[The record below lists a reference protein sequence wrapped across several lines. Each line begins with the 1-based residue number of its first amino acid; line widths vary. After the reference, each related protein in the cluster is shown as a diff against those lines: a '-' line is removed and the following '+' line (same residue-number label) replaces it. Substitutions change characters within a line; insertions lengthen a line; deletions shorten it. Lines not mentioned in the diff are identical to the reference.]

1 MRINFILK
9 CTVCGEENYL
19 TEKNKRNTP
28 DRLEQKKYC
37 PRCKK
42 TTLHKEK
49 TKKSLQKNN
58 KYNKIT

>member
-1 MRINFILK
+1 MKKIIVINNMK
-9 CTVCGEENYL
+9 CEHCASKVE
-19 TEKNKRNTP
+19 RNTP

-49 TKKSLQKNN
+49 TKK
-58 KYNKIT
+58 

>member
-1 MRINFILK
+1 MRINVLLK

-19 TEKNKRNTP
+19 TQKNKRNTP

-42 TTLHKEK
+42 ATIHKEK
-49 TKKSLQKNN
+49 NKK
-58 KYNKIT
+58 